1 LCELEG
7 RPRYEELRDALLD
20 AYAQIRRLPEDH
32 AIHLRALFVLRRM
45 QIPLWVLQSRD
56 QAAFRD
62 TWQAWAGNEL
72 DAIATVV
79 GADAF
84 DSRGC

>member
-1 LCELEG
+1 
-7 RPRYEELRDALLD
+7 
-20 AYAQIRRLPEDH
+20 
-32 AIHLRALFVLRRM
+32 LFVLRRM
-45 QIPLWVLQSRD
+45 QILLWVLQSRD